1 MKILIAP
8 LNWGLGHASRCIPL
22 IRQYLADGHEVV
34 LGGDGASLTLLRQH
48 FPNLRYI
55 NLAPLDLH
63 YSSSKRQVWA
73 MIGAFPRLIR
83 FIIADHLRLKALL
96 SVESFDLIISD
107 NRFGLYPPKISL
119 LHTPSAQRSI
129 LHTPDS
135 FIYITHQLHIH
146 LPYPYRWLE
155 SFVSRLHAAFYRR
168 FDEVWVPDY
177 ADYATSLAGDLSH
190 PQIGKVQRV
199 LKVPKVTKVE
209 RVPRVTKVKPQI
221 IKYLSPLSRFSSLH
235 TPYPIP
241 HTPYSFSEAVYTPS
255 ANEVS
260 GPTTNLALLSGLE
273 PQRSLFEQELIERF
287 QQSGES
293 LLIVRGLVNEP
304 ATKVTMGNITMVN
317 HLDDEAL
324 TKAMKEAK
332 LIIARSGYSTIMDL
346 HVLGV
351 LDKAELHPTPGQPEQ
366 EYLAHWLKRYQ

>member
-55 NLAPLDLH
+55 NLTPLDLH

-96 SVESFDLIISD
+96 SVESFDLVISD

-129 LHTPDS
+129 LHTPNS

-168 FDEVWVPDY
+168 FDEVWIPDY

-221 IKYLSPLSRFSSLH
+221 IKYLSPLSRFSAPTHQSHLTHH
-235 TPYPIP
+235 TSPII
-241 HTPYSFSEAVYTPS
+241 H
-255 ANEVS
+255 
-260 GPTTNLALLSGLE
+260 LALLSGLE

-324 TKAMKEAK
+324 TKALMDAK
-332 LIIARSGYSTIMDL
+332 TIIARSGYSTIMDL